1 MLQTF
6 TCYTFPQAKE
16 CTREV
21 RSLTLFSR
29 LEILTSFTRLLEKS
43 PCVPNCFE
51 LAVIFEINWRAASGV
66 LSINAP
72 QLAASMILCSVSIS
86 PSYKY

>member
-16 CTREV
+16 RTREV

-29 LEILTSFTRLLEKS
+29 LEILTSFTCLLRK
-43 PCVPNCFE
+43 CTRVLNYFE
-51 LAVIFEINWRAASGV
+51 LATIFEISWRATLGV
-66 LSINAP
+66 LSTNAP
-72 QLAASMILCSVSIS
+72 PLATSMIMWLVGNN
-86 PSYKY
+86 PS

>member
-6 TCYTFPQAKE
+6 TCCTFPQAKE
-16 CTREV
+16 RTGEV

-29 LEILTSFTRLLEKS
+29 LEILFSFTRLFAKS
-43 PCVPNCFE
+43 PHVQNCFE
-51 LAVIFEINWRAASGV
+51 LATIFEINWRVASGV

-72 QLAASMILCSVSIS
+72 PLAASMILRSVGIS
-86 PSYKY
+86 PS